1 MEVTFYIAFSLNNS
15 SSPGA
20 VASVT
25 NAQKG
30 EAGQGLAAP
39 LSTISYY
46 PPELCCLQIASISIL

>member
-30 EAGQGLAAP
+30 EAGQGLAA

-46 PPELCCLQIASISIL
+46 PLELCCLQIASISIL